1 MIQNYPTVN
10 WNRLERW
17 TRLVVSMSST
27 FLDSAPPPVSA
38 LFSLWKGAFSP
49 SFKLDRAADCC
60 QPAHCDRVFLN
71 WLGMYLVIRA
81 CLFVVGDKR
90 GWRASTDYSHRSLEN
105 SSNREIN
112 TERYKI
118 AVEQG
123 FPGSR
128 KEYGDKWNKKETASG
143 TTASVRDG
151 WLSTNFVHD

>member
-1 MIQNYPTVN
+1 
-10 WNRLERW
+10 
-17 TRLVVSMSST
+17 
-27 FLDSAPPPVSA
+27 
-38 LFSLWKGAFSP
+38 
-49 SFKLDRAADCC
+49 
-60 QPAHCDRVFLN
+60 LN

-128 KEYGDKWNKKETASG
+128 KEYGDK
-143 TTASVRDG
+143 
-151 WLSTNFVHD
+151 